1 MATEKEQPFST
12 NGSGTTIHV
21 QNDLTT
27 FTKIDSQWIISLN
40 IKHRTIK
47 LVEDN
52 RGELISDCEFGKMF
66 LGETAKA
73 SSMKKKKYILDF
85 IKIKTSLYKGTIKRM
100 KIQTTD

>member
-1 MATEKEQPFST
+1 M
-12 NGSGTTIHV
+12 

-73 SSMKKKKYILDF
+73 SSMKKKSIYWI
-85 IKIKTSLYKGTIKRM
+85 SLKLKLFSTKALLRE
-100 KIQTTD
+100 